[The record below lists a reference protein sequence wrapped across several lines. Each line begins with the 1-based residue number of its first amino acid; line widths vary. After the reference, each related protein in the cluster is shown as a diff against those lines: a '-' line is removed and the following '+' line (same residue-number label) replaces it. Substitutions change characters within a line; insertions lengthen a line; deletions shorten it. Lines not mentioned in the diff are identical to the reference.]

1 MIVYYTYLHV
11 INALSVRVLGL
22 QVEFSEGEGH
32 SLALRLPEHVPTV
45 HVVPVVAIDE
55 REVHSSGGL
64 FNHSPAHYKTI
75 QRLKQCIARR
85 RNRGRLERG
94 KPPPPFF
101 FTEIDML

>member
-1 MIVYYTYLHV
+1 MIIVYYTYLHV

-22 QVEFSEGEGH
+22 QVEFREGEGH
-32 SLALRLPEHVPTV
+32 SLALRLPKHVPTV

-75 QRLKQCIARR
+75 QRLKRR
-85 RNRGRLERG
+85 RNRGRLERE
-94 KPPPPFF
+94 KPPPPLFF